1 MTPPVPA
8 RADRRPGALS
18 PGALSPGALSWSR
31 SVASGVMFAR
41 HASAL
46 QALREEA
53 NATKW
58 RIVEIAQA
66 ALFGGL
72 ATFLCYQAAGAV
84 GF

>member
-1 MTPPVPA
+1 MTPPIPA
-8 RADRRPGALS
+8 RADRPGALS
-18 PGALSPGALSWSR
+18 TGALSTGALSWSR
-31 SVASGVMFAR
+31 AVASGVMFAR
-41 HASAL
+41 QASAL

-58 RIVEIAQA
+58 RIVEVAQA

-84 GF
+84 GL